1 MLQARS
7 WNEPQTGIKD
17 MPEMGVKRKLRWNFG
32 TTFATAKIERGVF
45 NFSVRKK
52 TFHF

>member
-17 MPEMGVKRKLRWNFG
+17 VPEMGVKRKLRCNFG
-32 TTFATAKIERGVF
+32 ITFTTAKIERAVF
-45 NFSVRKK
+45 NFSVKKK

>member
-17 MPEMGVKRKLRWNFG
+17 MPEVGVKRKLRWNFG

>member
-17 MPEMGVKRKLRWNFG
+17 VPEMEVKRKLRCNFG
-32 TTFATAKIERGVF
+32 TTFTTAKIERGVF
-45 NFSVRKK
+45 NFSVKKK